1 VLTDVDPSS
10 AVMTEEIFGP
20 VLPVYSYTSLDE
32 PIEMINSKEKPLAL
46 YIYSKNQSNI
56 DRIMANTR
64 AGGTCIN
71 HSVMHFFQNNLPFG
85 GSNNSGIGKGHGFF
99 GFEAFS
105 NPRGVFKQVLP
116 FSAIELMMAPFN
128 KLKQTIIDLSIKYF

>member
-1 VLTDVDPSS
+1 VLTDVDPN
-10 AVMTEEIFGP
+10 ADVMVNEIFGP
-20 VLPVYSYTSLDE
+20 VLPVYGYKSLDE
-32 PIEMINSKEKPLAL
+32 PIAMINSKEKPLAL
-46 YIYSKNQSNI
+46 YIYSKSQANI
-56 DRIMANTR
+56 NRIMENTR

-71 HSVMHFFQNNLPFG
+71 HSVVHFFQNNLPFG

-116 FSAIELMMAPFN
+116 FSGIELMMAPFN
-128 KLKQTIIDLSIKYF
+128 KFKQLLIDLSIKYL